1 MYMKG
6 YQIKV
11 DGNWGHFKKPET
23 NNNPL
28 SHDLITKTALIGLIG
43 AVLGI
48 ERKEM
53 KEFFPVFSDDLLYGV
68 ELLNSVRKIS
78 WGFTSVTAVRP
89 SAPGT
94 PKYFEFLK
102 YPSFKVCIALQNER
116 SQDNLTQ
123 FIQSV
128 KDEES
133 IFPPVLGWHNC
144 PANLSFIS
152 EGEFTR
158 QESGFF
164 ETKGFANPKEHQPT
178 EIEGDFRIGFE
189 KLPTFQD
196 NDFWNLP
203 ERYKDVIYP
212 DASCSLKLKG
222 EHFSYKGQTS
232 EKKTIE
238 EQWWLI

>member
-1 MYMKG
+1 MTG

-48 ERKEM
+48 ERERM
-53 KEFFPVFSDDLLYGV
+53 KELFPVFSEDLLYGV
-68 ELLNSVRKIS
+68 ELLNPVRKIS
-78 WGFTSVTAVRP
+78 WGFTSATAVRP
-89 SAPGT
+89 TAPGT

-102 YPSFKVCIALQNER
+102 HPSFKICIALKDKR
-116 SQDNLTQ
+116 SEEYILK
-123 FIQSV
+123 FIQFV

-152 EGEFTR
+152 EGHYHWH
-158 QESGFF
+158 ESGPF
-164 ETKGFANPKEHQPT
+164 ETKGFAHPQEHQLM
-178 EIEGDFRIGFE
+178 EISGNFRIGFE

-196 NDFWNLP
+196 NDFWNRP

-212 DASCSLKLKG
+212 DATCSLKLTG
-222 EHFSYKGQTS
+222 EYYSYYGQTQ
-232 EKKTIE
+232 EKEEIN